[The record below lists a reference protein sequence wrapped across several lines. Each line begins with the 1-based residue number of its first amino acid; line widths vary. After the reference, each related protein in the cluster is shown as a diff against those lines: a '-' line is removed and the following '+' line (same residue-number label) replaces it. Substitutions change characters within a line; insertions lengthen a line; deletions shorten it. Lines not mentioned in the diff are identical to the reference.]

1 MELYARQNKPN
12 EWQTGMKDA
21 CCKEPLGCC
30 CSVLCSPWGCTAC
43 YWRKEAIEEYG
54 TYPDD
59 YQCFQGYQPNCCAK
73 CISPIIENSKGNQC
87 CLCLEGCCCP
97 INALQMTRLY
107 VMDADD
113 LSPDPCDYK
122 IIRCSNCLQYLSCL
136 CHVLACFFEE
146 LRECA
151 QVVDC
156 IADCFTFSMAGCMGA
171 QLCAQ
176 IKYHKSSLNAK
187 VGGAP
192 VQQILDDEKTS
203 AVECAPQMDK
213 IERE

>member
-1 MELYARQNKPN
+1 
-12 EWQTGMKDA
+12 
-21 CCKEPLGCC
+21 
-30 CSVLCSPWGCTAC
+30 
-43 YWRKEAIEEYG
+43 
-54 TYPDD
+54 
-59 YQCFQGYQPNCCAK
+59 
-73 CISPIIENSKGNQC
+73 
-87 CLCLEGCCCP
+87 
-97 INALQMTRLY
+97 MTRLY

-122 IIRCSNCLQYLSCL
+122 IIRCSNCLQILSCL
-136 CHVLACFFEE
+136 CHVLACCFEE
-146 LRECA
+146 LRQCA

-176 IKYHKSSLNAK
+176 IKYHKSNLNAK

-213 IERE
+213 IERK